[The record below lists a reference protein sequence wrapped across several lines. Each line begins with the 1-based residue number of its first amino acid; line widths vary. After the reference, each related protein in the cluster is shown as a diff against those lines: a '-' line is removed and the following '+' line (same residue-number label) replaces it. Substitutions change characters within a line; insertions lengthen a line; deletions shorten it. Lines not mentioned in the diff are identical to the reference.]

1 MLMQKYI
8 LIFNRLEIK
17 LPKDYICILIKI
29 MKNIVL
35 FGPPG
40 AGKGTQAEI
49 IKQEYDLFHIS
60 TGDVFRYNIK
70 NNTDLGLLA
79 KGFMDKGELV
89 PDQIT
94 IDMLSDVVEKNSHV
108 NGFIFDGFPRTES
121 QAHALD
127 SLLKN
132 FNTSISGMIAL
143 EVDDEILINRLLERG
158 KDSGRADDS
167 NREIIENRISEYYN
181 KTAILKTYYQRK
193 NCYYG
198 VNGVG
203 EIDEITSRI
212 IDVMSKI

>member
-1 MLMQKYI
+1 MY
-8 LIFNRLEIK
+8 FTES
-17 LPKDYICILIKI
+17 

-127 SLLKN
+127 SLLEN

>member
-1 MLMQKYI
+1 
-8 LIFNRLEIK
+8 
-17 LPKDYICILIKI
+17 

-108 NGFIFDGFPRTES
+108 NGFIFDGFPRTIY
-121 QAHALD
+121 QANEMNKILNFCFE
-127 SLLKN
+127 KN
-132 FNTSISGMIAL
+132 KITR
-143 EVDDEILINRLLERG
+143 E
-158 KDSGRADDS
+158 
-167 NREIIENRISEYYN
+167 EIIKLVNLYDEENYFELVIC
-181 KTAILKTYYQRK
+181 
-193 NCYYG
+193 CYLQL
-198 VNGVG
+198 
-203 EIDEITSRI
+203 E
-212 IDVMSKI
+212 

>member
-1 MLMQKYI
+1 
-8 LIFNRLEIK
+8 
-17 LPKDYICILIKI
+17 

-60 TGDVFRYNIK
+60 TGDVFRNNIK

-79 KGFMDKGELV
+79 QGYMNKGQLV
-89 PDQIT
+89 PDEIT
-94 IDMLSDVVEKNSHV
+94 INMLSEVVKENSRV

-121 QAHALD
+121 QASALD
-127 SLLKN
+127 KLLEK

-143 EVDDEILINRLLERG
+143 EVSDEILINRLLERG
-158 KDSGRADDS
+158 KGSGRADDS
-167 NREIIENRISEYYN
+167 NREIIENRINEYYT

-193 NCYYG
+193 NCYFG
-198 VNGVG
+198 VDGVG
-203 EIDEITSRI
+203 GIEMITSRI
-212 IDVMSKI
+212 VDVMSKL